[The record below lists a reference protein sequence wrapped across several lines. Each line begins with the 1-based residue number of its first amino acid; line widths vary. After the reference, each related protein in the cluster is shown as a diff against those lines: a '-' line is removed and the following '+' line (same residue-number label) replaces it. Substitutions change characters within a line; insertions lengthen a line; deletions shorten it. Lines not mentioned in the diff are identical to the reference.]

1 MTSQGAVK
9 MFQNTIKGLE
19 KIFRTNSYERMI
31 ILVSGYT
38 GTLKST
44 FTYTLMSKY
53 LDNNPKK
60 IGLYATIEESKE
72 SLLRNLRSM
81 GVKPNERIF
90 IADYNRTREMYREE
104 SENTDFL
111 ELTEKLIISTKEERG
126 EAFSVFALDSLNALY
141 TLTKMDNDYL
151 IRKRIYYFF
160 KMLRDNDLT
169 SFILKEMPRET
180 SYLLRE
186 DENFLADGVIELG
199 IRRTLEGKKRYIE
212 VIKMR
217 QNQHSMKQYIIDIDK
232 EGLAI
237 VGPSVDDMGL

>member
-1 MTSQGAVK
+1 

-151 IRKRIYYFF
+151 IR
-160 KMLRDNDLT
+160 
-169 SFILKEMPRET
+169 
-180 SYLLRE
+180 
-186 DENFLADGVIELG
+186 
-199 IRRTLEGKKRYIE
+199 
-212 VIKMR
+212 
-217 QNQHSMKQYIIDIDK
+217 
-232 EGLAI
+232 
-237 VGPSVDDMGL
+237 

>member
-1 MTSQGAVK
+1 
-9 MFQNTIKGLE
+9 
-19 KIFRTNSYERMI
+19 
-31 ILVSGYT
+31 
-38 GTLKST
+38 
-44 FTYTLMSKY
+44 
-53 LDNNPKK
+53 
-60 IGLYATIEESKE
+60 
-72 SLLRNLRSM
+72 
-81 GVKPNERIF
+81 
-90 IADYNRTREMYREE
+90 
-104 SENTDFL
+104 
-111 ELTEKLIISTKEERG
+111 
-126 EAFSVFALDSLNALY
+126 
-141 TLTKMDNDYL
+141 
-151 IRKRIYYFF
+151 
-160 KMLRDNDLT
+160 MLRDNDLT